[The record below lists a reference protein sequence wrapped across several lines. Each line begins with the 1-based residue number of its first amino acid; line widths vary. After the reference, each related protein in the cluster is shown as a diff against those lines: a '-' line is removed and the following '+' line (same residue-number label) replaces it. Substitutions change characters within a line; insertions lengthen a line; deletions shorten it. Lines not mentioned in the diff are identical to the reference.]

1 MSFSSQTPIIPHAAI
16 AFAKDRKL
24 LLSSAS
30 VLLLTYT
37 LLGLLKKR
45 KSAKR
50 KTKTFKGPDEVGLLV
65 EDGEDVPTYDVIVIG
80 GGMEQDVDRVL
91 PYVESK

>member
-1 MSFSSQTPIIPHAAI
+1 MSIVPHAAI
-16 AFAKDRKL
+16 ALAKDRKL

-45 KSAKR
+45 RSAQR
-50 KTKTFKGPDEVGLLV
+50 KTKTFKGPEDVGLLV
-65 EDGEDVPTYDVIVIG
+65 EDGDDVPTYDVIVIG
-80 GGMEQDVDRVL
+80 GGMVQDVDQVRH
-91 PYVESK
+91 YIDSS